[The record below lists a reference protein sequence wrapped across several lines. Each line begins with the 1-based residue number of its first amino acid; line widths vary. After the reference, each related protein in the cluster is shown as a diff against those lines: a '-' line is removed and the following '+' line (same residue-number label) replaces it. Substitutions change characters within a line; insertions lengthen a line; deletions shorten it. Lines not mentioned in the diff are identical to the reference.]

1 MTPGLW
7 EGLADADGAGLRHN
21 YGTAGDVPGLLR
33 RCAGADRAD
42 AEAAAYDLENVL
54 FHQGGW
60 ICPAAPAALSF
71 LLRLAAAPHV
81 RCRAAVLDLVVMLG
95 RGRGGWRN
103 AS

>member
-1 MTPGLW
+1 MRDVTPGLW

-71 LLRLAAAPHV
+71 CSGSPPRRTCGAGP
-81 RCRAAVLDLVVMLG
+81 RC
-95 RGRGGWRN
+95 WIW
-103 AS
+103 S